1 MADVTVQAK
10 AFEENVRAV
19 CDDLA
24 SRECRVAT
32 YRVVPD
38 VWRSTGLVERTPTIS
53 PLVEL

>member
-1 MADVTVQAK
+1 MADVTIQAK
-10 AFEENVRAV
+10 AFEENVRDV
-19 CDDLA
+19 RDDLA